1 MKLYLVHYEYLK
13 PFGFCLCFYSYL
25 CLFFIKISIF
35 CKCNCII
42 RCIILSWHIMKYN
55 VVLYETMPLI
65 CNILHNTISYYK
77 YMIQYHNFW
86 YKGWFCELYHTYH
99 TILHHMMLLYHIL
112 KWYTISDYIIQYRTT
127 WYGTILY
134 STISCY
140 MIQCNIMSYSTICCF
155 MWYNT

>member
-1 MKLYLVHYEYLK
+1 
-13 PFGFCLCFYSYL
+13 
-25 CLFFIKISIF
+25 
-35 CKCNCII
+35 
-42 RCIILSWHIMKYN
+42 
-55 VVLYETMPLI
+55 
-65 CNILHNTISYYK
+65 
-77 YMIQYHNFW
+77 MIQYHNFW

-140 MIQCNIMSYSTICCF
+140 MIQCNIISYSTICCF
-155 MWYNT
+155 MWYNTLGALFFFVRATGSNSIKKEQDGATHVLLNDFLLLFKDNRVSFVIYTNFIGTFCLVF

>member
-1 MKLYLVHYEYLK
+1 MGIFVEIVVRFEFPVNLFRIAWKQGNVKMKLYLVLYEYFK

-65 CNILHNTISYYK
+65 CNILHNTISYN
-77 YMIQYHNFW
+77 MIQYHITCIW
-86 YKGWFCELYHTYH
+86 YNI
-99 TILHHMMLLYHIL
+99 TIFDIKDDSVNYIIH
-112 KWYTISDYIIQYRTT
+112 IIQYYII
-127 WYGTILY
+127 W
-134 STISCY
+134 CY
-140 MIQCNIMSYSTICCF
+140 YIIF
-155 MWYNT
+155 